1 MWIII
6 AMVALAG
13 TFWYMGWR
21 WETTTKRPKLGKTPL
36 VSILIPAYNSEK
48 TIADTI
54 KSAKNL
60 DYPHKEIIV
69 VNDSDDKTPSIC
81 RKLGVRCI
89 QSKIRRGKAYSLNQ
103 AVKKTKGE
111 ILFFIDSDSTVSN
124 DSLKKIIP
132 WFSDPNTGAVAP
144 RFRIKNRTN
153 FLTKMISLEHQIQS
167 ALFKVHMFLGSMISF
182 RGCGVAIR
190 RSVFERLGGWPQT
203 LIEDTDFAGDMLTN
217 GLNIHYEPDALV
229 ETIEPDTYSELKRQ
243 RIRWGKGTLYSF
255 THHKKTY
262 KRNSQF
268 MVYFI
273 PYILLI
279 LGIIG
284 FFLWQTALFFIPII
298 SLYMFY
304 AIGIKEVI
312 LLLIIFMAPLYTNA
326 AAAVTTA
333 ALGHIAIVTYG
344 EEKDRR
350 GDWIYIIPYI
360 FIYFPMMIGFYLK
373 GIIAGMKDNKKGKPE
388 IDFNDW

>member
-1 MWIII
+1 
-6 AMVALAG
+6 
-13 TFWYMGWR
+13 
-21 WETTTKRPKLGKTPL
+21 
-36 VSILIPAYNSEK
+36 
-48 TIADTI
+48 
-54 KSAKNL
+54 
-60 DYPHKEIIV
+60 
-69 VNDSDDKTPSIC
+69 
-81 RKLGVRCI
+81 
-89 QSKIRRGKAYSLNQ
+89 
-103 AVKKTKGE
+103 
-111 ILFFIDSDSTVSN
+111 
-124 DSLKKIIP
+124 
-132 WFSDPNTGAVAP
+132 
-144 RFRIKNRTN
+144 
-153 FLTKMISLEHQIQS
+153 
-167 ALFKVHMFLGSMISF
+167 
-182 RGCGVAIR
+182 
-190 RSVFERLGGWPQT
+190 
-203 LIEDTDFAGDMLTN
+203 
-217 GLNIHYEPDALV
+217 
-229 ETIEPDTYSELKRQ
+229 
-243 RIRWGKGTLYSF
+243 GKGTLYSF